1 MIKGESGRKSV
12 IVLGSTT
19 VILPDNC
26 RLRDTDKTR
35 ANGVTTPTIAARYK
49 ISGILPIWPIPDK
62 EFFGYLRLLPS
73 FSVSERTVSM
83 DSHSF

>member
-1 MIKGESGRKSV
+1 MFVTRIKH
-12 IVLGSTT
+12 VL
-19 VILPDNC
+19 VA
-26 RLRDTDKTR
+26 RARDQ
-35 ANGVTTPTIAARYK
+35 AWSPAQTPNDK
-49 ISGILPIWPIPDK
+49 ISGILARWPIPDK